1 MDRQAS
7 AYLHGTYGPCAKF
20 SQKGESSPHPTFV
33 GETGK
38 VDATDLSVPVRA
50 GEEARA
56 SDQGAFAPLRL
67 PLFRDRW
74 IASTV
79 SGVGTWMQDTAGTWL
94 MTALTSSP
102 LLIAL
107 MQTAASLPVLL
118 FGLLA
123 GATADIYDRRRILI
137 FWQAWMLGS
146 VAILAILTFAGVVSP
161 FSLLA
166 FTFLLNVGSAM
177 NNPAWQAI
185 VPELVPQEEL
195 PSAVTLNAASN
206 NLARAVGPALGG
218 LLIAVYARPGT
229 GAGWVFALNSASFAG
244 VIWILWRW
252 RRQPLFK
259 SALPAERI
267 AGSVRSGLRFMR
279 FSPTLRGSLI
289 RAFGF
294 TFFVSAIWSLLA
306 LVAKRDLHQGA
317 MGYGILNGSL
327 GVGAVVAASLL
338 ARIRRRLDATTLL
351 TITSLY
357 YVAALVVLALV
368 HSPAL
373 VILTLLGAGFCWTSS
388 MSTLNVSVQLA
399 APSWVSARVL
409 GLYLMTFQGGMAL
422 GSVAWG
428 AVAERTSVS
437 TALLSAAACMAATL
451 PFLLRIPILK
461 GVLPDLSPYK
471 WKRSVPTLAL
481 APDPEDGPVR
491 ISIDYR
497 IAPEN
502 LASFTHAIYQMKGVR
517 LRDGAIRWAIY
528 RDANDPEHMNET
540 FIMESWLDYLR
551 SRERTTAA
559 DSACRER
566 VWALHTGTEPPR
578 ISHQVWLKETDPT
591 SLNAPAPDR
600 PGSAPPTHAP
610 SPTP

>member
-1 MDRQAS
+1 M
-7 AYLHGTYGPCAKF
+7 
-20 SQKGESSPHPTFV
+20 

-38 VDATDLSVPVRA
+38 VDATDLSTPVRA
-50 GEEARA
+50 GDEASA
-56 SDQGAFAPLRL
+56 SGQGAFAPLRL
-67 PLFRDRW
+67 ALFRDRW

-79 SGVGTWMQDTAGTWL
+79 SGIGTWMQDTAGTWL
-94 MTALTSSP
+94 MTVLTTSP

-118 FGLLA
+118 LGLLA

-137 FWQAWMLGS
+137 FWQAWMLAS
-146 VAILAILTFAGVVSP
+146 VAILAILTFAGWVSP

-166 FTFLLNVGSAM
+166 FTFLLNIGSAM

-185 VPELVPQEEL
+185 VPELVPQNEL
-195 PSAVTLNAASN
+195 ANAVTLNAASN

-218 LLIAVYARPGT
+218 LLVAAYTRADT
-229 GAGWVFALNSASFAG
+229 GASWVFALNSASFAG

-252 RRQPLFK
+252 HRQPLFK
-259 SALPAERI
+259 STLPAERI
-267 AGSVRSGLRFMR
+267 AGSVRSGLRYLR
-279 FSPTLRGSLI
+279 FSPTLQGSLL

-327 GVGAVVAASLL
+327 GVGAVIGATLL
-338 ARIRRRLDATTLL
+338 ARIRRQVEATTLL
-351 TITSLY
+351 TVTSLY
-357 YVAALVVLALV
+357 YVVALALLALV
-368 HSPAL
+368 HIPAL
-373 VILTLLGAGFCWTSS
+373 VILTLLGAGFAWTAS

-399 APSWVSARVL
+399 APSWVSARAL

-422 GSVAWG
+422 GSVTWG

-437 TALLSAAACMAATL
+437 TALLSAAACMTATL

-461 GVLPDLSPYK
+461 GILPDLTPYK
-471 WKRSVPTLAL
+471 WKRPVPNLAV

-497 IAPEN
+497 VEPAN
-502 LASFTHAIYQMKGVR
+502 LHAFTHAIYQLKGVR

-528 RDANDPEHMNET
+528 RDANDPEHLNET

-566 VWALHTGTEPPR
+566 VWALHTGPEQPR
-578 ISHQVWLKETDPT
+578 ISHQLWLRETDTPVP
-591 SLNAPAPDR
+591 SAPKPDQST
-600 PGSAPPTHAP
+600 SAPPTHAP